1 MAQKEFGID
10 QDKNQSIPEE
20 YPFWLRAPFRLLT
33 DVTQFRKLDPWDLE
47 IADLIT
53 RFVQEMRSTDDINF
67 PVLGRAILSAAILYR
82 AKVSD
87 LIKLIEETDDNK
99 DELEALGFDI
109 PEISPSYHI
118 SQRPVTFNELVYAF
132 QGLLKQE
139 ARYKHRVAIGKRK
152 ALIQPLQLPAQ
163 PVKIIDEEA
172 TKIAKLKK
180 DIYRELVK
188 LHEKY
193 KRPIRFDELL
203 QPNSNR
209 VTVIRSFL
217 CLLFLGFELKAQIFQ
232 DEDLGVISILP
243 IRDNEEEFLGGLEK
257 VIERKLKD
265 GSPTEDSVKIT
276 EISEEED
283 DFLDEEFIDD
293 KDLIDESALFID
305 EDGSSKKIE
314 TKEKEN
320 KPTVVD
326 TMFLDENDDPFEEE
340 D

>member
-1 MAQKEFGID
+1 MAQKDFGLK
-10 QDKNQSIPEE
+10 QEENQGVPED

-33 DVTQFRKLDPWDLE
+33 DVTQFRKVDPWDLE

-53 RFVQEMRSTDDINF
+53 RFVQEMRNTDDINF

-99 DELEALGFDI
+99 EDLEALGFDI

-139 ARYKHRVAIGKRK
+139 VRYKQRVALGKRK
-152 ALIQPLQLPAQ
+152 ALIQPLQLPPK
-163 PVKIIDEEA
+163 PVRIIDEEA
-172 TKIAKLKK
+172 TKTARLKK

-188 LHEKY
+188 LYEKY

-203 QPNSNR
+203 IPNTSR

-217 CLLFLGFELKAQIFQ
+217 CMLFLCFELKAQLFQ
-232 DEDLGVISILP
+232 DEDLTVITLVP

-257 VIERKLKD
+257 VIEKKLRD
-265 GSPTEDSVKIT
+265 GSPTEDSVTIT
-276 EISEEED
+276 EI
-283 DFLDEEFIDD
+283 DEENDFIE
-293 KDLIDESALFID
+293 ESDML
-305 EDGSSKKIE
+305 
-314 TKEKEN
+314 
-320 KPTVVD
+320 
-326 TMFLDENDDPFEEE
+326 FEEE

>member
-1 MAQKEFGID
+1 MTQKDFGLY
-10 QDKNQSIPEE
+10 QEENQGINDD

-33 DVTQFRKLDPWDLE
+33 DVTQFRKVDPWDLE

-53 RFVQEMRSTDDINF
+53 RFVQEMRNTDDINF

-82 AKVSD
+82 VKVSD

-99 DELEALGFDI
+99 EDLEALGFDI

-139 ARYKHRVAIGKRK
+139 ARYKQRVAIGKRK
-152 ALIQPLQLPAQ
+152 ALIQPLQLPAL
-163 PVKIIDEEA
+163 PVRLIEEES

-180 DIYRELVK
+180 DVYRELVK
-188 LHEKY
+188 LYEKY

-203 QPNSNR
+203 KPNSDR
-209 VTVIRSFL
+209 VTIIRLFL
-217 CLLFLGFELKAQIFQ
+217 CMLYLCFELKAQLFQ
-232 DEDLGVISILP
+232 DEDLAVITLIP

-257 VIERKLKD
+257 VIEKKLRD
-265 GSPTEDSVKIT
+265 GTPSEDSVTIT
-276 EISEEED
+276 NI
-283 DFLDEEFIDD
+283 DEENDFIE
-293 KDLIDESALFID
+293 ESDML
-305 EDGSSKKIE
+305 
-314 TKEKEN
+314 
-320 KPTVVD
+320 
-326 TMFLDENDDPFEEE
+326 FEEE

>member
-1 MAQKEFGID
+1 MAQKDFGLNLEE
-10 QDKNQSIPEE
+10 NQGVPED

-33 DVTQFRKLDPWDLE
+33 DVTQFRKVDPWDLE

-53 RFVQEMRSTDDINF
+53 RFVQEMRNTDDINF

-99 DELEALGFDI
+99 EDLEALGFDI

-139 ARYKHRVAIGKRK
+139 VRYKQRVALGKRK
-152 ALIQPLQLPAQ
+152 ALIQPLQLPPE
-163 PVKIIDEEA
+163 PVRIIDEEA
-172 TKIAKLKK
+172 TKTAKLKK

-188 LHEKY
+188 LYEKY

-203 QPNSNR
+203 IPNSTR

-217 CLLFLGFELKAQIFQ
+217 CILFLCFELKAQLFQ
-232 DEDLGVISILP
+232 NEDLTVITLVP

-257 VIERKLKD
+257 VIEKKLRD
-265 GSPTEDSVKIT
+265 GSPAEDSVTIT
-276 EISEEED
+276 EI
-283 DFLDEEFIDD
+283 DEENDFIE
-293 KDLIDESALFID
+293 ESDML
-305 EDGSSKKIE
+305 
-314 TKEKEN
+314 
-320 KPTVVD
+320 
-326 TMFLDENDDPFEEE
+326 FEEE

>member
-1 MAQKEFGID
+1 MAQKDFGL
-10 QDKNQSIPEE
+10 NQEENQGIPND

-33 DVTQFRKLDPWDLE
+33 DVTQFRKVDPWDLE

-87 LIKLIEETDDNK
+87 LIKLIEETDDTK
-99 DELEALGFDI
+99 EDLEALGFDI

-139 ARYKHRVAIGKRK
+139 ARYKQRVAIGKRK
-152 ALIQPLQLPAQ
+152 ALIQPLQLPAE
-163 PVKIIDEEA
+163 PVRIIDEES

-180 DIYRELVK
+180 DVYKELVK
-188 LHEKY
+188 LYEKY

-203 QPNSNR
+203 KPNSNR
-209 VTVIRSFL
+209 ITIIRSFL
-217 CLLFLGFELKAQIFQ
+217 CILFLCFETKAQLFQ
-232 DEDLGVISILP
+232 DEDLAIITLKP

-257 VIERKLKD
+257 VIEEKLRD
-265 GSPTEDSVKIT
+265 GTPAEDGVT
-276 EISEEED
+276 ISD
-283 DFLDEEFIDD
+283 IDEENDFIE
-293 KDLIDESALFID
+293 ESDML
-305 EDGSSKKIE
+305 
-314 TKEKEN
+314 
-320 KPTVVD
+320 
-326 TMFLDENDDPFEEE
+326 FEEE

>member
-1 MAQKEFGID
+1 MAQKDFGL
-10 QDKNQSIPEE
+10 NQEENQGIPND

-33 DVTQFRKLDPWDLE
+33 DVTQFRKVDPWDLE

-87 LIKLIEETDDNK
+87 LIKLIEETDDTK
-99 DELEALGFDI
+99 EDLEALGFDI

-139 ARYKHRVAIGKRK
+139 ARYKQRVAIGKRK
-152 ALIQPLQLPAQ
+152 ALIQPLQLPAE
-163 PVKIIDEEA
+163 PVRIIDEES

-180 DIYRELVK
+180 DVYKELVK
-188 LHEKY
+188 LYEKY

-203 QPNSNR
+203 KPNSNR
-209 VTVIRSFL
+209 ITIIRSFL
-217 CLLFLGFELKAQIFQ
+217 CILFLCFETKAQLFQ
-232 DEDLGVISILP
+232 DEDLAIITLRP

-257 VIERKLKD
+257 VIEEKLRD
-265 GSPTEDSVKIT
+265 GTPAEDGVT
-276 EISEEED
+276 ISD
-283 DFLDEEFIDD
+283 IDEENDFIE
-293 KDLIDESALFID
+293 ESDML
-305 EDGSSKKIE
+305 
-314 TKEKEN
+314 
-320 KPTVVD
+320 
-326 TMFLDENDDPFEEE
+326 FEEE

>member
-1 MAQKEFGID
+1 MAHKDLGL
-10 QDKNQSIPEE
+10 NQEENQEIPDD

-33 DVTQFRKLDPWDLE
+33 DVTQFRKIDPWDLE

-53 RFVQEMRSTDDINF
+53 RFVQEMKNTDDINF

-99 DELEALGFDI
+99 EDLEALGFDI

-139 ARYKHRVAIGKRK
+139 ARYKQRVAIGKRK
-152 ALIQPLQLPAQ
+152 ALIQPLQLPAE
-163 PVKIIDEEA
+163 PIRLIDEEA

-180 DIYRELVK
+180 DIYKELVK
-188 LHEKY
+188 LHEKH
-193 KRPIRFDELL
+193 KRSIRFEELL
-203 QPNSNR
+203 KPNSNR

-217 CLLFLGFELKAQIFQ
+217 CILFLSFELKAQLFQ
-232 DEDLGVISILP
+232 DEDLTVITLLP

-257 VIERKLKD
+257 VIEEKLRD
-265 GSPTEDSVKIT
+265 GSPVEDSVTIT
-276 EISEEED
+276 DI
-283 DFLDEEFIDD
+283 DEETDFIE
-293 KDLIDESALFID
+293 ESDML
-305 EDGSSKKIE
+305 
-314 TKEKEN
+314 
-320 KPTVVD
+320 
-326 TMFLDENDDPFEEE
+326 FEEE

>member
-1 MAQKEFGID
+1 MAQKDFGL
-10 QDKNQSIPEE
+10 NQEENQGIPND

-33 DVTQFRKLDPWDLE
+33 DVTQFRKVDPWDLE

-87 LIKLIEETDDNK
+87 LIKLIEETDDTK
-99 DELEALGFDI
+99 EDLEALGFDI

-139 ARYKHRVAIGKRK
+139 ARYKQRVAIGKRK
-152 ALIQPLQLPAQ
+152 ALIQPLQLPAE
-163 PVKIIDEEA
+163 PVRIIDEES

-180 DIYRELVK
+180 DFYKELVK
-188 LHEKY
+188 LYEKY

-203 QPNSNR
+203 KPNSNR
-209 VTVIRSFL
+209 ITIIRSFL
-217 CLLFLGFELKAQIFQ
+217 CILFLCFETKAQLFQ
-232 DEDLGVISILP
+232 DEDLAIITLRP

-257 VIERKLKD
+257 VIEEKLRD
-265 GSPTEDSVKIT
+265 GTPAEDGVT
-276 EISEEED
+276 ISD
-283 DFLDEEFIDD
+283 IDEENDFIE
-293 KDLIDESALFID
+293 ESDML
-305 EDGSSKKIE
+305 
-314 TKEKEN
+314 
-320 KPTVVD
+320 
-326 TMFLDENDDPFEEE
+326 FEEE